1 MRINAFF
8 LESNPSDTPKAPST
22 KNGRRQE
29 KKEFVNFGEF
39 NIRPRSFDDLFG
51 GGGGGFAGYDDEMQD
66 MQGMQLTEN
75 NLGGVNLQNNN
86 GMDSLSSLLGSN
98 SLGELGSQDTIS
110 SFMGGNGKLYLH
122 MNLVL
127 SFVISG

>member
-1 MRINAFF
+1 
-8 LESNPSDTPKAPST
+8 
-22 KNGRRQE
+22 
-29 KKEFVNFGEF
+29 
-39 NIRPRSFDDLFG
+39 
-51 GGGGGFAGYDDEMQD
+51 MQD